1 MAPFNG
7 VRESTAWLQR
17 AGYRNGGKEGDY
29 CPAPLAAQKA
39 SPFFRSDPLSLSLSF
54 LAVLA
59 HYRLGSFRKGLIFQR
74 FLPAPL
80 STQGLF
86 SSLLLLLL
94 STRRAEE
101 SPPETKLRSTLLAEP
116 TSPKT
121 LQQLSVAKKKLL
133 NPEMAF
139 FRTFL
144 EVF

>member
-1 MAPFNG
+1 MG
-7 VRESTAWLQR
+7 LERVHTAWLQR

-39 SPFFRSDPLSLSLSF
+39 SPFFRSDPLSLFLSF
-54 LAVLA
+54 LAVFA

-121 LQQLSVAKKKLL
+121 LQQLSVAKKSCSIQKW
-133 NPEMAF
+133 PF
-139 FRTFL
+139 FGFFW
-144 EVF
+144 EYFKK